1 MKHEA
6 HSSYKLLIIMA
17 VVHFFAM
24 YLLMYSMVDNFSNIY
39 PNFNQFYMAGIMTSP
54 MLILEIALM
63 NKMYPN
69 KKLNFLIVMLSI
81 ILFITLFLFVRNQ
94 TAISDE
100 QFLKSMIPHHSA
112 AILMCEKAQ
121 ITDAEIKDLCERIIS
136 NQQSEIE
143 FMKTKLSSLS

>member
-1 MKHEA
+1 MKGENHD
-6 HSSYKLLIIMA
+6 SYKLLIIMA

-24 YLLMYSMVDNFSNIY
+24 YILMYSMVDNFSNIY
-39 PNFNQFYMAGIMTSP
+39 PNFNQFYMAGIMTIP
-54 MLILEIALM
+54 MLILEIVLM

-69 KKLNFLIVMLSI
+69 KKLNFLIIVI
-81 ILFITLFLFVRNQ
+81 GILIFATLFLFVRNQ

-112 AILMCEKAQ
+112 AILMCEESQ
-121 ITDAEIKDLCERIIS
+121 ITDAEIQDLCERIIS

-143 FMKTKLSSLS
+143 FMKSKLSSLS

>member
-1 MKHEA
+1 MKGENHD
-6 HSSYKLLIIMA
+6 SYKLLIIMA
-17 VVHFFAM
+17 VVHFFSM
-24 YLLMYSMVDNFSNIY
+24 YILMYSMVNNFSNVY

-69 KKLNFLIVMLSI
+69 KKLNFLIVVISI
-81 ILFITLFLFVRNQ
+81 IIFITLFLFVQNQ

-112 AILMCEKAQ
+112 AILMCEEAQ
-121 ITDAEIKDLCERIIS
+121 ITDAEIQDLCQKIIS

-143 FMKTKLSSLS
+143 FMKSKL

>member
-1 MKHEA
+1 
-6 HSSYKLLIIMA
+6 MA

-24 YLLMYSMVDNFSNIY
+24 YLLMYSMVNNFSDVY
-39 PNFNQFYMAGIMTSP
+39 ANFNQFYMAGIMTSP

-69 KKLNFLIVMLSI
+69 KKLNFLIVAISI
-81 ILFITLFLFVRNQ
+81 ILFITLFLFIRNQ
-94 TAISDE
+94 TAISDQ

-112 AILMCEKAQ
+112 AILMCEEAQ
-121 ITDAEIKDLCERIIS
+121 ITDAEIQDLCQKIIS

-143 FMKTKLSSLS
+143 FMKSKLE